1 MSEIITAENIDTV
14 VQRNK
19 GIVDE
24 VSAQALKL
32 QKNPSISIGAV
43 QSM

>member
-32 QKNPSISIGAV
+32 QRIPL
-43 QSM
+43 